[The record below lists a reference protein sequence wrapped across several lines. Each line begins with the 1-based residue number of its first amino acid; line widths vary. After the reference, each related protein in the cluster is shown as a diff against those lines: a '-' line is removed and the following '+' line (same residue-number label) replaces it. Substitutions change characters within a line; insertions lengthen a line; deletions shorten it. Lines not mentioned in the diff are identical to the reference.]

1 MIVNFRL
8 GQCACRYPRRISPDE
23 DLLSRIRN
31 DADLLSWVHI
41 YCSNAVRV
49 SAFPKFAQDELVR
62 LLDARGVA
70 LSPTTNTVA
79 ISAVVCP
86 QSPVIILHF
95 KPSLNALSL
104 LSDVISS
111 MKVLSLKCG

>member
-1 MIVNFRL
+1 MIVNLTLQRSFWPGTVRVF
-8 GQCACRYPRRISPDE
+8 ID
-23 DLLSRIRN
+23 SRF
-31 DADLLSWVHI
+31 ASFTVHK
-41 YCSNAVRV
+41 SKFLPGAVRV
-49 SAFPKFAQDELVR
+49 SAFPKFAQDELVK
-62 LLDARGVA
+62 LLNERGVA